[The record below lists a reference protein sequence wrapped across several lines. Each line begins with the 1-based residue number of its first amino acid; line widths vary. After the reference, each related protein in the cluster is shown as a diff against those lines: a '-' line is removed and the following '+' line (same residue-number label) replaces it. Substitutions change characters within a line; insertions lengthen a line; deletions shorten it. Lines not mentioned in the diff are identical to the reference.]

1 MGPLIPQS
9 LTSDL
14 AIDIN
19 EAATITVALLLCYNG
34 WKLVKTLGGILLCS
48 FPYSDY
54 DYHMLKSRIIDQIL
68 SKDFSNKPIE

>member
-48 FPYSDY
+48 FLIQITIIMYSNQELLIKY
-54 DYHMLKSRIIDQIL
+54 YL
-68 SKDFSNKPIE
+68 KDFQANL